1 MNKKFIAALIVA
13 AIALVTLSGCGNT
26 KADVPAS
33 SDNIQMQTQNLP
45 FSQYLTLTGTYPHS
59 TSSFTQGLF
68 FHNGQMYESVGGY
81 SESAIYKNIFIDTGE
96 HEKEY
101 RFADDIFAEG
111 SVVFNKKLYVL
122 TWQENLVMTF
132 SPDTLEAQDS
142 FNYPRE
148 GWGLT
153 TDGEHLIASD
163 GTSHIYFMDSDLNDT
178 KEITVTKNGKEIN
191 NINELEYIDG
201 YIWANVWLS
210 NEIIIIDKNSGEVV
224 KTIDFSGLYTDESG
238 DADNVLNGIAYN
250 HETKKLYITGKR
262 WDTLYEFEIK

>member
-1 MNKKFIAALIVA
+1 MNKKFILALIAA
-13 AIALVTLSGCGNT
+13 AIALIALSGCDNT
-26 KADVPAS
+26 NADAPAS
-33 SDNIQMQTQNLP
+33 SDNIETQYQSLP
-45 FSQYLTLTGTYPHS
+45 YSQYLTITDTYPHS

-81 SESAIYKNIFIDTGE
+81 SQSAVYKNIFINTGE
-96 HEKEY
+96 HEKEH

-111 SVVFNKKLYVL
+111 SVIFNEKLYVL

-132 SPDTLEAQDS
+132 SPDTLKAQDS
-142 FNYPRE
+142 FYYPRE

-163 GTSHIYFMDSDLNDT
+163 GTSRIYFMDSELNDIRY
-178 KEITVTKNGKEIN
+178 ITVKKSGDEIK

-210 NEIIIIDKNSGEVV
+210 NEILIIDKNSGEVV
-224 KTIDFSGLYTDESG
+224 KTIDFSGLYTDETG

-250 HETKKLYITGKR
+250 PETKKLYITGKR